1 MEEFRKKNREA
12 LFGGAEKR
20 RKNREESQKKMK
32 AAAEKNKAAKAA
44 KKKKRVESQKA
55 INKKIIDKN
64 KKRGRMVPKALS
76 KEERRRRLK
85 DRVNKKT
92 TPKKPSKLTGP
103 KQKGT
108 IIKGR
113 KAPPATDKG
122 GRSAVPGT
130 MRGKQVD
137 TKMGPNMSKV
147 TKVTAADR
155 KKQKG
160 GADNRSTMQK
170 LFGASEEK
178 RKMGRDMQKR
188 AQASMGFNKGG
199 SLKTPTNPGLKKL
212 PTEVRNKMGFMN
224 MGGKVKKMK
233 SGGKCKIDGIAIRGR
248 TRARTK

>member
-1 MEEFRKKNREA
+1 MATMEERRKQNAKA
-12 LFGGAEKR
+12 LFGSEDKR
-20 RKNREESQKKMK
+20 KKSASDFQKKLK
-32 AAAEKNKAAKAA
+32 EVGVKKRAAKAA
-44 KKKKRVESQKA
+44 KDKKRIESQKA
-55 INKKIIDKN
+55 INKKLTNVKKEGAAKRKDAREQRRIRVKN
-64 KKRGRMVPKALS
+64 DINKARGKT
-76 KEERRRRLK
+76 
-85 DRVNKKT
+85 T
-92 TPKKPSKLTGP
+92 TPKRPSSPLIMTP
-103 KQKGT
+103 RT
-108 IIKGR
+108 R

-130 MRGKQVD
+130 MRGKQVN

-178 RKMGRDMQKR
+178 RKMGRDMQRK

-224 MGGKVKKMK
+224 KGGKVKKMK
-233 SGGKCKIDGIAIRGR
+233 HGGKCKIDGIAIRGR